1 MYARSP
7 FLELRH
13 KLAIAEQAPENWLSG
28 IKKGGPKAAF
38 DFDKYYRF

>member
-13 KLAIAEQAPENWLSG
+13 KLVIAEQAPENWLAG
-28 IKKGGPKAAF
+28 I
-38 DFDKYYRF
+38 